1 MLIGYVA
8 YKKSLTE
15 DPVMKARY
23 DLCLAAPTAPAG
35 PSPRTPALPPPTP
48 ALPPS
53 SITPAPPP
61 PFSGRGR
68 GKKAATP
75 SALKIIPSDAK
86 MIPSAVPASAESMSA
101 SPAEE
106 RLQALLDESVLK
118 EAELRKSL
126 KDEVFIAVFYY
137 HLFLFYH
144 PAGEEKKTS
153 KTAELRKNLQTSAIR
168 RRLI

>member
-35 PSPRTPALPPPTP
+35 PPPCTPALPPP
-48 ALPPS
+48 
-53 SITPAPPP
+53 SITPALPP

-75 SALKIIPSDAK
+75 SAVKIIPSAVKIIPSDAK
-86 MIPSAVPASAESMSA
+86 MIPSAVPASSESMSA
-101 SPAEE
+101 SPAEA
-106 RLQALLDESVLK
+106 RLQALLDESILK

-137 HLFLFYH
+137 H
-144 PAGEEKKTS
+144 
-153 KTAELRKNLQTSAIR
+153 
-168 RRLI
+168 